1 MSTHLFRRQ
10 GGTYYFRR
18 AIPVNLRHLFDG
30 RREWIAS
37 LRTKDRV
44 EAKRLL
50 PAMVQAFDTAMAV
63 DQLVVPPPRG
73 PLERNEQLGRLSVAE
88 QPGKASVPLIAT
100 FQAYAVEQGLKPG
113 TAAEWRSMLK
123 ALIAFVGHDDAARL
137 TVSDIDR
144 WRDYLL
150 TQPGR
155 GGKLRSPGTVKDKYL
170 CALRATLSWAVE
182 KRKLPENVAT
192 SVKVRTPSRL
202 KLRERDFTVAEGNA
216 VLEATLV
223 DHRECSDY
231 DKRARRW
238 IPWLCAYTGARV
250 NELSQLRGND
260 VINQNG
266 IWCLRISPEA
276 GTVKNN
282 SVRLIPL
289 HSHVIEQGFLSLAV
303 SHGNDPVFYDTSRIK
318 TAGPANRY
326 FKKVGERL
334 RDWVRNEVGIT
345 DSAVQPNHAWRH
357 TFKTRC
363 IDAGIPERIADA
375 IQGHA
380 PRSVGQSYGSVSL
393 EAKAKAI
400 ASLPRFEIAS
410 PG

>member
-1 MSTHLFRRQ
+1 MCTHLFRRQ

-18 AIPVNLRHLFDG
+18 AIPANLRYRFDG
-30 RREWIAS
+30 RREWITS
-37 LRTKDRV
+37 LRTKDRG

-50 PAMVQAFDTAMAV
+50 PAMVQAFDAAMQAGPSPTPAV
-63 DQLVVPPPRG
+63 VVPAQHHRQADIARPTEREPRPSA
-73 PLERNEQLGRLSVAE
+73 PLLRMFE
-88 QPGKASVPLIAT
+88 
-100 FQAYAVEQGLKPG
+100 AYALEQGLKPG

-150 TQPGR
+150 TEPGR

-170 CALRATLSWAVE
+170 CALRATLAWAVE
-182 KRKLPENVAT
+182 KRRLPDNVAT
-192 SVKVRTPSRL
+192 SVKVRTPTRI
-202 KLRERDFTVAEGNA
+202 KLRERDFTTSEASA
-216 VLEATLV
+216 VLAATLL
-223 DHRECSDY
+223 DHPECSDY

-260 VINQNG
+260 VLNQNG

-282 SVRLIPL
+282 SVRLIPI

-303 SHGNDPVFYDTSRIK
+303 SHGNNPVFYDASRIK
-318 TAGPANRY
+318 NAGPANRY

-334 RDWVRNEVGIT
+334 RDWVRNEVGII
-345 DSAVQPNHAWRH
+345 DPAVQPNHAWRH

-363 IDAGIPERIADA
+363 IEAEIPERVADA

-380 PRSVGQSYGSVSL
+380 PRSVGQAYGSVPLSVL
-393 EAKAKAI
+393 ARAI
-400 ASLPRFEIAS
+400 ASMPRFELTNGS
-410 PG
+410 

>member
-18 AIPVNLRHLFDG
+18 AIPANLRHRFDG

-37 LRTKDRV
+37 LHTKDRG

-50 PAMVQAFDTAMAV
+50 PAMVQAFDTEMEV
-63 DQLVVPPPRG
+63 GPSSTPVPCG
-73 PLERNEQLGRLSVAE
+73 PAKDRHQPSAGRPTERRQRPSL
-88 QPGKASVPLIAT
+88 PLIPT
-100 FQAYAVEQGLKPG
+100 FEAYALEQGLKPG
-113 TAAEWRSMLK
+113 TAAEWKSMLQ
-123 ALIAFVGHDDAARL
+123 AFIAFVGHDDATRL
-137 TVSDIDR
+137 TVSDVDR
-144 WRDYLL
+144 WRDHLL
-150 TQPGR
+150 TEPGR

-182 KRKLPENVAT
+182 KRRLPENVAT
-192 SVKVRTPSRL
+192 SVKVRTPNRP
-202 KLRERDFTVAEGNA
+202 KLRERDFTMSEASA
-216 VLEATLV
+216 VLTATLL

-260 VINQNG
+260 VLNQNG

-282 SVRLIPL
+282 SVRLIPI
-289 HSHVIEQGFLSLAV
+289 HSHIIEQGFLSVAV
-303 SHGNDPVFYDTSRIK
+303 SHGNDPVFYDASRIK
-318 TAGPANRY
+318 NAGPANRY

-334 RDWVRNEVGIT
+334 RDWVRNEVGIV
-345 DSAVQPNHAWRH
+345 DPAVQPNHAWRH

-363 IDAGIPERIADA
+363 IEADIPERVADA

-380 PRSVGQSYGSVSL
+380 PRSVGQAYGSVPLSVL
-393 EAKAKAI
+393 ARAI
-400 ASLPRFEIAS
+400 ASMPRFEL
-410 PG
+410 PGVS